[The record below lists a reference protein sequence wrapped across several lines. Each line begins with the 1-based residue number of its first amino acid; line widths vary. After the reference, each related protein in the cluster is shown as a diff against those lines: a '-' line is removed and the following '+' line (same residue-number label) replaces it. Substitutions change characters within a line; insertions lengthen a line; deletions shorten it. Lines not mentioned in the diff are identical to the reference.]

1 MSTRLPPVD
10 EHDPE
15 VASVFEEIRSSRGFV
30 SNALRSL
37 AHSPGVLRH
46 FARVGEYVKYRSDL
60 TERVRELTI
69 LCAARGVPYEWEH
82 HRPLA
87 LQAGIP
93 EAAIEDIGMGRDPA
107 SLSPPERAVARF
119 VAELMGSETAGD
131 ATMVELQR
139 HWSPRQI
146 TDMAMTATYYRALG
160 VMASAFR
167 VEIEAPEVLQVERD
181 WQKGR

>member
-37 AHSPGVLRH
+37 AHSPGALKH

-93 EAAIEDIGMGRDPA
+93 EAAVEDIGHGRDPA
-107 SLSPPERAVARF
+107 SLSPPSREAQHLPLRRRRA
-119 VAELMGSETAGD
+119 
-131 ATMVELQR
+131 
-139 HWSPRQI
+139 
-146 TDMAMTATYYRALG
+146 
-160 VMASAFR
+160 
-167 VEIEAPEVLQVERD
+167 
-181 WQKGR
+181 